1 MPSGDTVP
9 GGAPASRGDAVLTGE
24 AVPTGHEAARRRSLD
39 ALARALGTAA
49 VPDRPLGALTT
60 YRVGGT
66 AALFEEVV
74 DEERLVEVARCVAG
88 TDVPV
93 LVLGRGSN
101 LLVADRGFDGLV
113 VTLGPAFDTVAFDGT
128 EARAGAALSLPVLAR
143 RSVAAGLTGLE
154 WAVGVPGSVGG
165 AIRMNAGGHGSD
177 TVATLVEYRW
187 VDLSRGIGGRS
198 PVGALRAGYRH
209 TALTPAQVVTEGT
222 FRLQAGEGSDGAA
235 AIAEIV
241 RWRRANQ
248 PGGSNAGSVFANPAD
263 DSAGRLIDACGLK
276 GLRVGTAEVSTKHA
290 NFIQADPGG
299 SADDV
304 RALIEHVRTVVAERT
319 GVLLRTELRLV
330 GFPESEEVVL

>member
-1 MPSGDTVP
+1 MPSGDAAP
-9 GGAPASRGDAVLTGE
+9 GGDAVLRTRHPSLDGL
-24 AVPTGHEAARRRSLD
+24 ARSLG
-39 ALARALGTAA
+39 ASA
-49 VPDRPLGALTT
+49 VTDQPLGALTT

-66 AALFEEVV
+66 AALFEEVA
-74 DEERLVEVARCVAG
+74 DEDRLREVARCVAG

-113 VTLGPAFDTVAFDGT
+113 VTLGPAFDSVVFEGT
-128 EARAGAALSLPVLAR
+128 DVRAGAALSLPVLAR
-143 RSVAAGLTGLE
+143 RSAAAGLTGLE

-177 TVATLVEYRW
+177 TAATLVEYRW
-187 VDLSRGIGGRS
+187 VDLATGAGGLS
-198 PVGALRAGYRH
+198 PAGDLRAGYRR
-209 TALTPAQVVTEGT
+209 TALTPAQVVTGGT
-222 FRLQAGEGSDGAA
+222 FRLRPGDAADGAST
-235 AIAEIV
+235 IAEIV

-248 PGGSNAGSVFANPAD
+248 PGGSNAGSVFVNPAD

-276 GLRVGTAEVSTKHA
+276 GARIGTAEVSAKHA

-304 RALIEHVRTVVAERT
+304 RALIDHVRTVVAEET
-319 GVLLRTELRLV
+319 GVRLRTELRLV
-330 GFPESEEVVL
+330 GFPEADGGAP